1 MKIIDQKSFPMDS
14 LDKRLVKALL
24 KTGDSQLTEIQKHI
38 LSNKSPRI
46 FLCSNSN
53 KSLGYVMFVL
63 NEYLKCQKIETE
75 FSSLI
80 LVPTKDSAEQI
91 YQLFLKSSK
100 YCPQTLKIINL
111 SKSTE
116 SSNELFNK
124 SLLATHSDI
133 IIATPGMLVH
143 YLSDITFSS
152 TGKFIIIIDELNMM
166 MHLGYQHD
174 LLKLGS
180 SIQSIEY
187 QCIICSD
194 SVDQSLRDFSF
205 QFLSHDPIY
214 IEISDKQNDSHQS
227 NISYS
232 IHVNSI
238 EDRYLVMFVLLKLK
252 MLQGKLL
259 IFSNNISNSY
269 RLQVFLA
276 RFDIKTQVLNPNI
289 PYESDAIKSLNQGKH
304 NIIITVDE
312 YSNESF
318 KLEDLRI
325 DSVINFDLN
334 ENHEERHRYCS
345 AIIKKNS
352 NGFIVNFAKSNELL
366 NECKLQPFHIQMD
379 KIEGFRYRVMD
390 VLKSITRNSIRD
402 AQLQDIKHSLLT
414 SKKLTE
420 HFANHPKDMD
430 VLNSKNKKRKLTHV
444 IKYVPEYCITKLKN
458 NISQ

>member
-1 MKIIDQKSFPMDS
+1 MDN
-14 LDKRLVKALL
+14 LDKRLVKALI
-24 KTGDSQLTEIQKHI
+24 KTGNSQLTEIQKQI
-38 LSNKSPRI
+38 ISNKSPRV

-53 KSLGYVMFVL
+53 KSLGYVILVL
-63 NEYLKCQKIETE
+63 NEYLKCQSNRTE

-80 LVPTKDSAEQI
+80 LVPTKESAEQV
-91 YQLFLKSSK
+91 YQLFLNSSR
-100 YCPQTLKIINL
+100 YCSQSLKIINL

-133 IIATPGMLVH
+133 IIATPGILVNH
-143 YLSDITFSS
+143 LSDTTFSS
-152 TGKFIIIIDELNMM
+152 IGKFMIIIDELNMM

-180 SIQSIEY
+180 SMHSIEY

-194 SVDQSLRDFSF
+194 SIDQSLRDFSS
-205 QFLSHDPIY
+205 QFLSHDPLY
-214 IEISDKQNDSHQS
+214 IEMTEKQNDSHQQT
-227 NISYS
+227 NINYS

-238 EDRYLVMFVLLKLK
+238 EDRYLIIFVILKLK

-259 IFSNNISNSY
+259 IFTNNISNSY
-269 RLQVFLA
+269 RLKVFLA
-276 RFDIKTQVLNPNI
+276 RFDIKTQVLNPAI

-304 NIIITVDE
+304 NIIITVDG
-312 YSNESF
+312 YSNDSF

-334 ENHEERHRYCS
+334 ENHEERYRYCS
-345 AIIKKNS
+345 AIIKRNS
-352 NGFIVNFAKSNELL
+352 NGSIVNFAKSNELL

-420 HFANHPKDMD
+420 HFANHPKDMN

-444 IKYVPEYCITKLKN
+444 IKYVPEYCIAKLKDN
-458 NISQ
+458 SSQ